1 MFRPEALSY
10 RADRLSGD
18 VALAVPVAWQ
28 SIGYLIFAGVVAAI
42 IFLTFAG
49 YARVEVATGFIVPDK
64 GVSTIQPTRNGIVTA
79 LSVKDGQNV
88 SAGAELATIRSE
100 EEGSANMSPAA
111 QIEAAVGRQDAS
123 LVNQMVA
130 SSASAD
136 AQLRQLAAQRTG
148 LMGEIDQLRSQIEL
162 QRSLIVSAQK
172 DYDRVRAV
180 AERGFISLRDL
191 QAREETLIGR
201 QQGLSQLTQSLA
213 VKQAALSEADR
224 SGEQIMAQTQA
235 QNAGLSAARAEV
247 AQQAANAAGSRAY
260 VLRAPVA
267 GRVTALTARVG
278 QSVNPQSPVMTIV
291 PAGSVLQAELAIPGT
306 AIGFIRPGQVV
317 RLAIDA
323 FPFQR
328 FGTIKGRIKTV
339 ASSAVSARTV
349 EGGTVAV
356 YPVIITLDQS
366 YIIAFGRRL
375 PLVPGMSVTARIVTD
390 KQSLLTWLF
399 EPLFAVR
406 NR

>member
-18 VALAVPVAWQ
+18 VILAVPVAWQ
-28 SIGYLIFAGVVAAI
+28 SIGFLMFGGVAAAVA
-42 IFLTFAG
+42 FMSYAS
-49 YARVEVATGFIVPDK
+49 YARVEVASGSIVPDK
-64 GVSTIQPTRNGIVTA
+64 GVSVILPTRNGVVAA
-79 LSVKDGQNV
+79 LWVKDGQNV
-88 SAGAELATIRSE
+88 SAGSKLADVRSE
-100 EEGSANMSPAA
+100 EDGAAAASPAA
-111 QIEAAVGRQDAS
+111 QIEAAMGRQDAS
-123 LVNQMVA
+123 LVNQMAA
-130 SSASAD
+130 SSAAAN

-148 LMGEIDQLRSQIEL
+148 LASEIDQLQSQIEL

-172 DYDRVRAV
+172 DHDRVRTV

-191 QAREETLIGR
+191 QAREETLLGR

-213 VKQAALSEADR
+213 VKRAALSDADR
-224 SGEQIMAQTQA
+224 SGAQIMAQAQA

-247 AQQAANAAGSRAY
+247 AQQVANAAGSRAY

-278 QSVNPQSPVMTIV
+278 QPVNPQSPVMTIV
-291 PAGSVLQAELAIPGT
+291 PSGAVLQAELAVPGS
-306 AIGFIRPGQVV
+306 AIGFIRPGQEV

-339 ASSAVSARTV
+339 ASSAVSVRQSDGA
-349 EGGTVAV
+349 AIAA
-356 YPVIITLDQS
+356 YPVIIKLDQN
-366 YIIAFGRRL
+366 YLLAFGRRQ
-375 PLVPGMSVTARIVTD
+375 PLVPGMTLTARIVTE
-390 KQSLLTWLF
+390 KQTLLTWLF

-406 NR
+406 KR

>member
-18 VALAVPVAWQ
+18 VALAVPLAWQ
-28 SIGYLIFAGVVAAI
+28 SIGYLIFAGVVAAV
-42 IFLTFAG
+42 IFLSFAG
-49 YARVEVATGFIVPDK
+49 YARVEVATGSIVPDK
-64 GVSTIQPTRNGIVTA
+64 GVSAIQPTRNGVVAA
-79 LSVKDGQNV
+79 LWVKDGQNV
-88 SAGAELATIRSE
+88 PAGAELATIRSE
-100 EEGSANMSPAA
+100 EEGAANMSPAA
-111 QIEAAVGRQDAS
+111 QIEAAVGHQDAS
-123 LVNQMVA
+123 LVSQIAA
-130 SSASAD
+130 SSASAN
-136 AQLRQLAAQRTG
+136 AQLRQLAAQRIG
-148 LMGEIDQLRSQIEL
+148 LIGEIGQLQSQIAL

-172 DYDRVRAV
+172 DYDRVRVV

-191 QAREETLIGR
+191 QAREETLLGR

-213 VKQAALSEADR
+213 VKQAALTEADR
-224 SGEQIMAQTQA
+224 SGAQIIAQAQA

-328 FGTIKGRIKTV
+328 FGTIKGRIRTV
-339 ASSAVSARTV
+339 ASSAVSARTGD
-349 EGGTVAV
+349 GGTIAV

-366 YIIAFGRRL
+366 YLMAFGRRQ
-375 PLVPGMSVTARIVTD
+375 PLVPGMSLTARIVTE

>member
-28 SIGYLIFAGVVAAI
+28 SIGYLIFAGVVAAVV
-42 IFLTFAG
+42 FLSFAG
-49 YARVEVATGFIVPDK
+49 YARVEVATGSIVPDK
-64 GVSTIQPTRNGIVTA
+64 GVSAIQPTRNGVVAA
-79 LSVKDGQNV
+79 LWVKDGQNV
-88 SAGAELATIRSE
+88 PAGAELATIRSE
-100 EEGSANMSPAA
+100 EEGAASMSPAA

-123 LVNQMVA
+123 LVSQMAA

-148 LMGEIDQLRSQIEL
+148 LIGEIGQLQTQITL

-172 DYDRVRAV
+172 DYDRVRVV

-191 QAREETLIGR
+191 QAREETLLGR

-224 SGEQIMAQTQA
+224 SGAQIMAQAQA
-235 QNAGLSAARAEV
+235 QNAGLSVARAEV
-247 AQQAANAAGSRAY
+247 AQQAANAVGSRAY

-291 PAGSVLQAELAIPGT
+291 PAGSVLQAELAIPGS
-306 AIGFIRPGQVV
+306 AIGFVRPGQVV

-339 ASSAVSARTV
+339 ASSSVTARTGD
-349 EGGTVAV
+349 GGTIAV

-366 YIIAFGRRL
+366 HIMAFGRRQ
-375 PLVPGMSVTARIVTD
+375 PLVSGMSLTARIVTE

>member
-1 MFRPEALSY
+1 MFRPEVLSY

-28 SIGYLIFAGVVAAI
+28 SIGYLIFAGVVAAV
-42 IFLTFAG
+42 IFLSFAG
-49 YARVEVATGFIVPDK
+49 YARVEVATGSIVPDK
-64 GVSTIQPTRNGIVTA
+64 GVSAIQPTRNGIVAA
-79 LSVKDGQNV
+79 LWVKDGQNV

-100 EEGSANMSPAA
+100 EEGAASMSPAA

-123 LVNQMVA
+123 LVSQMAA
-130 SSASAD
+130 SSASAN
-136 AQLRQLAAQRTG
+136 AQLRQLAAQRIG
-148 LMGEIDQLRSQIEL
+148 LLGEIGQLQSQIAL

-172 DYDRVRAV
+172 DYDRVRVV
-180 AERGFISLRDL
+180 AERGYISLRDL
-191 QAREETLIGR
+191 QAREETLLGR

-213 VKQAALSEADR
+213 VKHAALSETDR
-224 SGEQIMAQTQA
+224 SGAQIIAQAQA

-278 QSVNPQSPVMTIV
+278 QSVNSQSPVMTIV
-291 PAGSVLQAELAIPGT
+291 PAGSVLQAELAIPGS

-339 ASSAVSARTV
+339 ASSAVSARTGD
-349 EGGTVAV
+349 GGTVAV
-356 YPVIITLDQS
+356 YPVIITLDQN
-366 YIIAFGRRL
+366 YLIAFGRRQ
-375 PLVPGMSVTARIVTD
+375 PLVPGMSLTARIVTE

>member
-79 LSVKDGQNV
+79 LWVKDGQNV

-100 EEGSANMSPAA
+100 EEGSASMSPAA

-366 YIIAFGRRL
+366 YIIAFGRRQ